1 MLLEEWLFCVVF
13 IILPLVGMVG
23 AGIKKALKALN
34 REWEEQ
40 EEKAAKEA
48 GKQVRKEGR
57 GIPLKMFFKGVRG
70 EKNLK
75 EEGIHLGILTLQRNI
90 RTHQRAGP

>member
-1 MLLEEWLFCVVF
+1 MLLEELLFCVVF
-13 IILPLVGMVG
+13 IVLPLVGMVG

-48 GKQVRKEGR
+48 RKQIRKEVR
-57 GIPLKMFFKGVRG
+57 GLSLKMFFKEVRG
-70 EKNLK
+70 EKSLNG
-75 EEGIHLGILTLQRNI
+75 ERVHLEPLILHHQI

>member
-1 MLLEEWLFCVVF
+1 MLLEELLFCVVF
-13 IILPLVGMVG
+13 IVLPLVGMVG
-23 AGIKKALKALN
+23 AGIKKVLKALN

-48 GKQVRKEGR
+48 RKQVRKEVR
-57 GIPLKMFFKGVRG
+57 GVSLRMFFKGVSG
-70 EKNLK
+70 EKDLK
-75 EEGIHLGILTLQRNI
+75 GADIHLVPLTIKHKI